1 MVMPCRDQAGEFAGG
16 DRTQVAA
23 GAAGSRGGGARGLAG
38 GCVTA
43 TEAERNRRRG
53 LTPWWRV
60 RSWSKDLDTLIRL
73 HKGLRALD
81 ADAGAEQEPL
91 SAPALSA
98 PPAELLAPPQDE
110 VADEDDGPAPSPV
123 SDQASDPDAA
133 YPHETT
139 APAGTA
145 GHEAP
150 VQEMPARQM
159 LPLDATPQA
168 LPDTE
173 PSRAV

>member
-1 MVMPCRDQAGEFAGG
+1 
-16 DRTQVAA
+16 
-23 GAAGSRGGGARGLAG
+23 
-38 GCVTA
+38 VTA

-73 HKGLRALD
+73 HKSLRALD
-81 ADAGAEQEPL
+81 ADAGTEQEPL

-110 VADEDDGPAPSPV
+110 VAQEDDGPEPSPV
-123 SDQASDPDAA
+123 THQASYPGAA

-139 APAGTA
+139 APVGNAC
-145 GHEAP
+145 HEAP
-150 VQEMPARQM
+150 GAGLGEAGAGQPDDVPVQVTAGPDPAIAAIKETFRYVA
-159 LPLDATPQA
+159 DAG
-168 LPDTE
+168 
-173 PSRAV
+173 